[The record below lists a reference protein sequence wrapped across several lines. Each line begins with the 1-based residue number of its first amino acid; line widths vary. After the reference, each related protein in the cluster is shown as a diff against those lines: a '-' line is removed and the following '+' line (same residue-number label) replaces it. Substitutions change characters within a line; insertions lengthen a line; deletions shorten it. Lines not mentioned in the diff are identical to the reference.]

1 MKEQAGSGS
10 LRKVTVATM
19 GGRAASV
26 AVYVLAGVV
35 SIGASVCAAASFE
48 GLGYLPGGAC
58 SEATAVSA
66 DGSVVVGTSCTA
78 SGVQAFRWTAAER
91 IVGILIPAGLTE
103 TWTTDVSADGRY
115 VLGYGRKSA
124 SLPYGY
130 EGLRWEVS
138 SGGMERIAETGLSII
153 AKGIS
158 GDGSIAVGTSW
169 GASIEDEMF
178 RWTAEGGIVR
188 LGGLAGGAIRTDADA
203 ISADGLTIV
212 GYRIYDEEP
221 YHDCYRW
228 SGGAASGFDAH
239 TANATSSDGSVVVG
253 GAENEERGLMEA
265 YRWTAEEG
273 IVFLGTCVANFQSR
287 ALAVSGDGSVI
298 VGYVQN
304 NSGFDEQKAFIWDQE
319 HGMRLL
325 QDVLEDDFGLDLSGW
340 KLTEPWASWRATG
353 ISADGLTIVG
363 DALNG
368 AGVREGWR
376 AVLRGAVYVDKDAQ
390 GANDGSSWMNAYRCL
405 QDVLA
410 YADSAAKPIEI
421 RVAEGVY
428 KPDLGGGR
436 TPGDK
441 NATFRLINGV
451 TLRGG
456 YAGWGEPDPDARDV
470 NEYQTVLSGDLGGND
485 VGVSDAAKL
494 LSEPSREDNCYHV
507 VTAHETDETAVLDGF
522 TITGGNANRGYWV
535 AYYGGGITADS
546 AGLTL
551 LNCKIEGNV
560 AAQGGGLHIGSGGAK
575 VSACRLSGNAAVHA
589 GGMINGGRATRL
601 TDCAFIE
608 NYADTSGGATVC
620 TDATFTRCS
629 FVRNRAGVSTG
640 GAVSNDCS
648 APKFDHCTFIENTA
662 PYAGG
667 AIRNFEGDLTIT
679 YCKFIGNSADNGGGI
694 YQGDTDTVLTGCEF
708 TGNEAITGGGIANDG
723 YSDPTLTDCTFAN
736 NSAEYGGGF
745 YNTTGSA
752 PILTKCTFSGNSAT
766 QGGGAIA
773 SLNNYLFGPVLVDCL
788 LSGNTAP
795 LGGAIYN
802 DDTNMMLTDCTFSRN
817 SAGYEGG
824 GFYNLTGWPVLN
836 GCVFAENRSAQDGG
850 GMQNDAGSPTLI
862 GCIFANNF
870 AADEG
875 GGLCNEDGKAPPL
888 NPVLTNCVFVGNAAN
903 GHGGAICNDQSSP
916 RLTNCTFSANVAER
930 GGGMHS
936 AGGGAAT
943 VTNCIFWSDSPD
955 EIHDSGAAATVT
967 HSDIQGGRTGDGN
980 IDADPC
986 FAKTGY
992 RDPNGTPGEADDDFW
1007 VDGDYHLKSQ
1017 GGRWDANEGRWTIDA
1032 VTSPCIDAGD
1042 PMGPIGY
1049 EPFPNGGV
1057 INMGAYGGT
1066 AEASKSYFGKPPCE
1080 TIMAG
1085 DINGDCTIDF
1095 RDFCIMALHWSE
1107 DNN

>member
-1 MKEQAGSGS
+1 
-10 LRKVTVATM
+10 LRKVTVAIRSLWAPARGPGGLSG

-26 AVYVLAGVV
+26 VVYVLVGVV
-35 SIGASVCAAASFE
+35 SIGASVCSAASFE
-48 GLGYLPGGAC
+48 GLGYLPGGTC

-66 DGSVVVGTSCTA
+66 DGSVVVGTGCTA

-91 IVGILIPAGLTE
+91 IVGIPIPAGLIE
-103 TWTTDVSADGRY
+103 SWATDVSADGKY
-115 VLGYGRKSA
+115 VLGHGRKSD
-124 SLPYGY
+124 SPPYEY
-130 EGLRWEVS
+130 EGFRWHVS
-138 SGGMERIAETGLSII
+138 GALDRIAAPGLNII

-158 GDGSIAVGTSW
+158 GGGSIAVGTSW
-169 GASIEDEMF
+169 GVGIDDEVF
-178 RWTAEGGIVR
+178 RWTAQGGIAR
-188 LGGLAGGAIRTDADA
+188 LVGLPAGGANRTNADG
-203 ISADGLTIV
+203 ISADGLVVV
-212 GYRIYDEEP
+212 GDGIYDGDP
-221 YHDCYRW
+221 YRNCFRW
-228 SGGAASGFDAH
+228 TEGEVIELDAH
-239 TANATSSDGSVVVG
+239 TANATSSDGAVVVG
-253 GAENEERGLMEA
+253 ALDNHETALFEA
-265 YRWTAEEG
+265 YRWTRETG
-273 IVFLGTCVANFQSR
+273 IVLLGTCLPNYHSR
-287 ALAVSGDGSVI
+287 ALAVSSDGSVV

-340 KLTEPWASWRATG
+340 KLTETWASWKATG
-353 ISADGLTIVG
+353 ISQDGLTIVG
-363 DALNG
+363 VALNPEG
-368 AGVREGWR
+368 QREAWR
-376 AVLRGAVYVDKDAQ
+376 AVLRTAVYVDADAT
-390 GANDGSSWMNAYRCL
+390 GANDGSSWMNAYRHL
-405 QDVLA
+405 QDALA

-428 KPDLGGGR
+428 KPDRGGGR

-441 NATFRLINGV
+441 EATFRLINGV
-451 TLRGG
+451 TIRGG
-456 YAGWGEPDPDARDV
+456 YAGVGETNPDAQDV
-470 NEYQTVLSGDLGGND
+470 NEYETVLSGDLGGND

-494 LSEPSREDNCYHV
+494 LDEPSREENCYHV
-507 VTAHETDETAVLDGF
+507 VTGHETDETAVLDGC
-522 TITGGNANRGYWV
+522 TITSGNANRGYWV

-575 VSACRLSGNAAVHA
+575 VSGCTFNGNAAVHA
-589 GGMINGGRATRL
+589 GGMLNGGRAT
-601 TDCAFIE
+601 TVADCAFLD
-608 NYADTSGGATVC
+608 NYADTGGGATIC
-620 TDATFTRCS
+620 TDAAFTRCS
-629 FVRNRAGVSTG
+629 FVRNRAGASTG
-640 GAVSNDCS
+640 GAVNNDCS

-679 YCKFIGNSADNGGGI
+679 YCKFIGNSSDNGGGI

-708 TGNEAITGGGIANDG
+708 TDNEAITGGGISNDG
-723 YSDPTLTDCTFAN
+723 YSDPTLTECTFTN

-752 PILTKCTFSGNSAT
+752 PRLTKCTFSGNSAT

-773 SLNNYLFGPVLVDCL
+773 SLNNYLFGPVLADCL
-788 LSGNTAP
+788 LSGNTAR

-824 GFYNLTGWPVLN
+824 GFYNLTGQPVLN
-836 GCVFAENRSAQDGG
+836 GCVFAENRSEQDGG
-850 GMQNDAGSPTLI
+850 GMQNDDGSPRLI

-875 GGLCNEDGKAPPL
+875 GGLCNEDDKPPGPLAGAPPL

-903 GHGGAICNDQSSP
+903 GHGGAICNDQSNP
-916 RLTNCTFSANVAER
+916 RLTNCTFAGNTAES
-930 GGGMHS
+930 GGGMYS
-936 AGGGAAT
+936 ENGSAAT
-943 VTNCIFWSDSPD
+943 LSNCILWSDAPD
-955 EIHDSGAAATVT
+955 ELHNDNATTTVVF
-967 HSDIQGGRTGDGN
+967 SDVQGGWEGKGN
-980 IDADPC
+980 IDADPR
-986 FAKTGY
+986 FA
-992 RDPNGTPGEADDDFW
+992 DPNS
-1007 VDGDYHLKSQ
+1007 GDYHLKSEA
-1017 GGRWDANEGRWTIDA
+1017 GRWDANEGRWTIDA

-1042 PMGPIGY
+1042 PMSPIGY

-1066 AEASKSYFGKPPCE
+1066 AEASKSYFGRPACE
-1080 TIMAG
+1080 TIVPG
-1085 DINGDCTIDF
+1085 DINGDCVIDF